1 MTLMMY
7 YIGLNIY
14 FFLFSYVSLKLT
26 YVVIFHIMV
35 RIIMTIDDPIPLM
48 PGPWIAVLVLLRKIT
63 FST

>member
-7 YIGLNIY
+7 YIGLNIF

-26 YVVIFHIMV
+26 YVVIFHMMV
-35 RIIMTIDDPIPLM
+35 SIFMTIDEPILLM
-48 PGPWIAVLVLLRKIT
+48 RGPCIAVFVLPRKIT